1 VRWDDLFHDLEGQ
14 LVAAEA
20 ADLTAEVADRTR
32 RESALLTLAARTR
45 GAVGSRVAV
54 QVAGAGQVEGLL
66 VDVGSDWLLLS
77 DDTGRDVLVPLAA
90 VLGLAGLAVWS
101 GPAAGPVAARLGLG
115 SALRAV
121 ARDRARVTVHLVDGS
136 AVAGTI
142 DRVGADFLEVSD
154 RSGEAVGARPPA
166 VRTVA
171 TAAIAVI
178 RAAG

>member
-1 VRWDDLFHDLEGQ
+1 MRWDDLFHDLEGQ

-20 ADLTAEVADRTR
+20 ADLIAEVADRTR
-32 RESALLTLAARTR
+32 RESALLTLADRAR

-54 QVAGAGQVEGLL
+54 QVSGAGQVEGLL

-77 DDTGRDVLVPLAA
+77 DDSGRDVLVPLAA

-101 GPAAGPVAARLGLG
+101 GPPAGQVAARLGLG
-115 SALRAV
+115 SALRAL

-142 DRVGADFLEVSD
+142 DRVGADFLEVRD
-154 RSGEAVGARPPA
+154 RSGEAAGARPPA

-171 TAAIAVI
+171 TVAIAVI